1 MSSQYHPANLDE
13 AGLETLRGLESDI
26 GADALSLEAHDRCDC
41 CPDAGGD
48 EEDCCDVDF
57 GACCPTGVTAALP
70 TAQAPPADLS
80 DEQVA
85 RLKEVEQ
92 RLGVVIVAYD
102 QA

>member
-26 GADALSLEAHDRCDC
+26 GAVAVALE
-41 CPDAGGD
+41 
-48 EEDCCDVDF
+48 
-57 GACCPTGVTAALP
+57 
-70 TAQAPPADLS
+70 AQAPPADLS